1 MNNELPIFLS
11 ISHLFLW
18 CCLGKSCIIIGW
30 SFAKEEVS
38 HWSRNIFFL
47 GYDSECYLMNCIFFF
62 YNFIPWKTV
71 YLLDITSIKE
81 ESGRVC
87 VHRNTILLGKLCNG
101 CRFSASIEFR
111 TASQY
116 YSLCWLVLN
125 SVVVTHWL
133 WLLLVLWSSFWQL
146 ETKHRSF
153 ASKSKQPSRLIQ
165 TAIFF
170 YYYLCWH

>member
-1 MNNELPIFLS
+1 MLLRKVVYNYWLIPCKRTSFPLQSQYLFSWIWFVMLSHELHS
-11 ISHLFLW
+11 
-18 CCLGKSCIIIGW
+18 
-30 SFAKEEVS
+30 
-38 HWSRNIFFL
+38 
-47 GYDSECYLMNCIFFF
+47 FFF
-62 YNFIPWKTV
+62 FNFIPWKTV

-87 VHRNTILLGKLCNG
+87 VHWNTILLGKLCNG

-111 TASQY
+111 AALQY
-116 YSLCWLVLN
+116 YNLCWLVLN
-125 SVVVTHWL
+125 SVVVTHRL
-133 WLLLVLWSSFWQL
+133 CLLLVRQSRFWQL

>member
-1 MNNELPIFLS
+1 MLLRKVVYNYWLILCKRTSFPLKSQYLFSWIWFGMLSHEL
-11 ISHLFLW
+11 H
-18 CCLGKSCIIIGW
+18 
-30 SFAKEEVS
+30 A
-38 HWSRNIFFL
+38 
-47 GYDSECYLMNCIFFF
+47 FFF
-62 YNFIPWKTV
+62 NFIPWKTV

-133 WLLLVLWSSFWQL
+133 WLLLVRWSRFWQL

-165 TAIFF
+165 TAVFF